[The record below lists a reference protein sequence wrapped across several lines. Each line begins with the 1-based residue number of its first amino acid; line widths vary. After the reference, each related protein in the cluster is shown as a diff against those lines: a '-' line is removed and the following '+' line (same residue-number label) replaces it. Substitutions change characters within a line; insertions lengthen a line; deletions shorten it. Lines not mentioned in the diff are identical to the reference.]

1 MPDFPECISFDVGG
15 TLIEPWPSVGAVY
28 ADAARWLGI
37 QADGAEL
44 NQRFAAS
51 WIDARKKPGGFDYSR
66 SAWKELVRSTFG
78 EALSPALLD
87 GVFESIWHQFERPDV
102 WKVHPDVLPSLE
114 LLRSRRVRL
123 TVLSNWDERLRPLLH
138 RLGLADFFEDIV
150 VSGEVGRHKPDLALF
165 EHACQRWAVDA
176 SSILH
181 VGDSEREDLHGAT
194 AAGWQAVLI
203 DRTGSKRTNSIS
215 QLDDLIRWIG

>member
-1 MPDFPECISFDVGG
+1 MPDVPQCISFDVGG

-28 ADAARWLGI
+28 ADAARCLGI

-78 EALSPALLD
+78 EALPPALLE
-87 GVFESIWHQFERPDV
+87 GVFESIWHRFERPDV
-102 WKVHPDVLPSLE
+102 WKVHSDVLPTLE
-114 LLRSRRVRL
+114 LLRTRCIRL
-123 TVLSNWDERLRPLLH
+123 TVLSNWDERLRPLLY

-150 VSGEVGRHKPDLALF
+150 VSGEVGRHKPDPALF
-165 EHACQRWAVDA
+165 ESAVHRWAVDA

-181 VGDSEREDLHGAT
+181 VGDSEREDLQGPIAV
-194 AAGWQAVLI
+194 GWRSVLI
-203 DRTGSKRTNSIS
+203 DRTGSKRTNSIV